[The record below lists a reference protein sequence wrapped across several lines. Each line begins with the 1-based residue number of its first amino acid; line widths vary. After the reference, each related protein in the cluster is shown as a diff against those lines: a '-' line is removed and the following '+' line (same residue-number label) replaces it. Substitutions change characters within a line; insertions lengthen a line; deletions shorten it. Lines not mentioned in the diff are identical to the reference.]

1 MKKEVQALIKRR
13 RARFVPAILAGIAA
27 LILIAIV
34 VLIVAVLTRGPALGL
49 LQTATATPSLTAT
62 VKPTATRVPVTDM
75 PAETATASET
85 PGPSPTPTQI
95 VYVVEAGDSLF
106 SIAEKFKANV
116 CLIMA
121 LNNIADPSVL
131 AVGQSLIIPIG
142 NEELPTATPL
152 PTGLPRGARLQYVV
166 QCGDTLDTIAAK
178 FNSTGADI
186 AKENK
191 ITDPLSIKIGDVL
204 TVRVNIATPTPTATA
219 SNTAVGA
226 ATTETPAPTN
236 TP

>member
-13 RARFVPAILAGIAA
+13 RARFVPAILAGIAG
-27 LILIAIV
+27 LILIAIIA
-34 VLIVAVLTRGPALGL
+34 LIVAVITRGPALGL
-49 LQTATATPSLTAT
+49 IQTATATPSLSAT
-62 VKPTATRVPVTDM
+62 VRPTSTQVPVTDT
-75 PAETATASET
+75 PAETPTPTET

-95 VYVVEAGDSLF
+95 VYVVEAGDNLF
-106 SIAEKFKANV
+106 SIAEKYKANV

-121 LNNIADPSVL
+121 INNIPDPSVL
-131 AVGQSLIIPIG
+131 AVGQSLIIPTG
-142 NEELPTATPL
+142 DEVLPTATPL

-191 ITDPLSIKIGDVL
+191 ITDPLSIKIGEVL

-219 SNTAVGA
+219 SITPVGA
-226 ATTETPAPTN
+226 GATGTPAPTN

>member
-13 RARFVPAILAGIAA
+13 RARFVPAILAGIAG
-27 LILIAIV
+27 LILIAII
-34 VLIVAVLTRGPALGL
+34 VLIVAVITRGPALGL
-49 LQTATATPSLTAT
+49 IQTATPTPSLTAT
-62 VKPTATRVPVTDM
+62 TRPTSTEVPVTDT
-75 PAETATASET
+75 PAETPTATET
-85 PGPSPTPTQI
+85 PGPSPTPTQT
-95 VYVVEAGDSLF
+95 VYLVEAGDSLF
-106 SIAEKFKANV
+106 TIAEKFRANV

-121 LNNIADPSVL
+121 INNIGDPSVL
-131 AVGQSLIIPIG
+131 AVGQSLIIPTG
-142 NEELPTATPL
+142 DEELPTATPL

-166 QCGDTLDTIAAK
+166 QCGDTLDSIAAK

-219 SNTAVGA
+219 SNTPVGGG
-226 ATTETPAPTN
+226 ATGTPTPTN

>member
-13 RARFVPAILAGIAA
+13 RARFVPAILAGIAG
-27 LILIAIV
+27 LILIAII
-34 VLIVAVLTRGPALGL
+34 VLIVAVITRGPALGL
-49 LQTATATPSLTAT
+49 IQTATPTPSLTAT
-62 VKPTATRVPVTDM
+62 ARPTSTEAPATDTPADTPTAT
-75 PAETATASET
+75 ET
-85 PGPSPTPTQI
+85 PGPSPTPTQT
-95 VYVVEAGDSLF
+95 VYLVEAGDSLF
-106 SIAEKFKANV
+106 TIAEKFRANV

-121 LNNIADPSVL
+121 INDIGDPSVL
-131 AVGQSLIIPIG
+131 AVGQSLIIPTG
-142 NEELPTATPL
+142 DEELPTATPL

-166 QCGDTLDTIAAK
+166 QCGDTLDSIAAK

-219 SNTAVGA
+219 SNTPVGGG
-226 ATTETPAPTN
+226 ATGTPTPTN